1 MTNARSLANFA
12 TGIGTEGAVLTV
24 DNTNN
29 RIGIATTNPQNDL
42 QVGAGITMEGDT
54 GQVTF
59 VGVVTASSFSGDII
73 TGGIDIVGNTT
84 GLNVTG
90 VGTFVDVNVSGAATI
105 AGATDL
111 NGALD
116 VNGEVTVS
124 PNTAGKNTITL
135 TTNSSNDGRVLV
147 KSDTTTKVDIQ
158 ANGTSFFDGGSVE
171 FRSADAVGIADS
183 IFHIGDTNTKIR
195 FPAADT
201 FTVETGGSEALRV
214 DSSQRLLIGATST
227 RGTHGGGD
235 ARLQIE
241 GTNTA
246 TAGMSITR
254 TSDDAGSPTFSFG
267 KTRNGSALSD
277 GDDVGVIYWQG
288 DDGTDLHTALCS
300 IKGEV
305 DGSVS
310 GNAVPGRI
318 TFNTA
323 TTSTNLTERLRITS
337 AGLIGVNVTPTQQ
350 KLTIDVDSSGTTQA
364 SFDGI
369 NICNTDSTTNNGSAI
384 TFGQAIAGNSNAR
397 IGVINSDR
405 SGGSED
411 QDIFFGTLGGGS
423 YGERLRITSGGVLLV
438 GATASVGEGGT
449 PADLNSTEVG
459 RGYINLARDDTSA
472 ADQILFGKNG
482 SIASSIGTDTTNTLV
497 FKTGTS
503 ERLRID
509 SSGHIVIKNPTSGG
523 LYLKGIDGNGDEKI
537 LIGYESGTIVRIAES
552 LRMDFGTTS
561 LEPVT
566 DNAVDLGQA
575 DKRWKNIYSADLQLS
590 NEGSTNDVDG
600 TWGQYTI
607 QEGED
612 DLFLLNRRNG
622 KTYKFVLEEVN

>member
-1 MTNARSLANFA
+1 
-12 TGIGTEGAVLTV
+12 
-24 DNTNN
+24 
-29 RIGIATTNPQNDL
+29 
-42 QVGAGITMEGDT
+42 
-54 GQVTF
+54 
-59 VGVVTASSFSGDII
+59 
-73 TGGIDIVGNTT
+73 
-84 GLNVTG
+84 
-90 VGTFVDVNVSGAATI
+90 
-105 AGATDL
+105 
-111 NGALD
+111 
-116 VNGEVTVS
+116 
-124 PNTAGKNTITL
+124 
-135 TTNSSNDGRVLV
+135 
-147 KSDTTTKVDIQ
+147 
-158 ANGTSFFDGGSVE
+158 
-171 FRSADAVGIADS
+171 
-183 IFHIGDTNTKIR
+183 
-195 FPAADT
+195 
-201 FTVETGGSEALRV
+201 
-214 DSSQRLLIGATST
+214 
-227 RGTHGGGD
+227 
-235 ARLQIE
+235 
-241 GTNTA
+241 
-246 TAGMSITR
+246 
-254 TSDDAGSPTFSFG
+254 
-267 KTRNGSALSD
+267 
-277 GDDVGVIYWQG
+277 
-288 DDGTDLHTALCS
+288 
-300 IKGEV
+300 
-305 DGSVS
+305 
-310 GNAVPGRI
+310 
-318 TFNTA
+318 
-323 TTSTNLTERLRITS
+323 
-337 AGLIGVNVTPTQQ
+337 
-350 KLTIDVDSSGTTQA
+350 GTTQA

-590 NEGSTNDVDG
+590 NEGS
-600 TWGQYTI
+600 
-607 QEGED
+607 
-612 DLFLLNRRNG
+612 
-622 KTYKFVLEEVN
+622 